1 MPIKNEIQQAA
12 DLFYEAMTNKRA
24 GGPARPLIGTTD
36 ISAAYQVQQ
45 ININRQVTGG
55 ARIVGRK
62 IGLTAKIVQNQLGVN
77 EPDFGTLLNTMQVP
91 NGGAVPYTELVQG
104 KAEAEIAFVM
114 AKDITGTQVS
124 LDEVV
129 GAIGYAVAAIEIVG
143 SRILNW
149 DICIT
154 DTIADNASA
163 SHFVLGDVHINPAQI
178 DLPLCRMTM
187 KKNGKTVSEGVGA
200 ACLGSPLIALHWLA
214 QKMLDMGV
222 TLKAGDIVLSGAL
235 GPMVPIAAG
244 DIFWVEVIGVGTVW
258 VSFPGNE

>member
-1 MPIKNEIQQAA
+1 MQIKNDIQRAA
-12 DLFYEAMTNKRA
+12 DQFYAAMENKQA
-24 GGPARPLIGTTD
+24 GEPVRPLIGTTD
-36 ISAAYQVQQ
+36 IAAAYQVQQ
-45 ININRQVTGG
+45 INIDRRIEQG

-62 IGLTAKIVQNQLGVN
+62 IGLTAKVVQDQLGVN

-91 NGGAVPYTELVQG
+91 NGGAVPYSELVQG

-124 LDEVV
+124 MEEVV
-129 GAIGYAVAAIEIVG
+129 AAIDYAVAAIEIVG

-149 DICIT
+149 DIRIT

-163 SHFVLGDVHINPAQI
+163 SHFVLGDIHIDPVQT
-178 DLPLCRMTM
+178 DLTTCRMTM
-187 KKNGKTVSEGVGA
+187 KKNGETVSEGIGA

-222 TLKAGDIVLSGAL
+222 SLKAGDIVLSGAL
-235 GPMVPIAAG
+235 GPMVAISEG
-244 DIFWVEVIGVGTVW
+244 DTFWVEIIGVGTVS
-258 VSFPGNE
+258 VSFPGV